1 MLLVLIA
8 LPVVICHTVQS
19 KMFRSVLTSYMLC
32 VKQGALKNGMVAV
45 KKLSQST
52 NDLSDTQFLDEVKCL
67 KRVKHQNIV
76 RFLGYCVESHGEVI
90 EIDGKHVIAEVKQRL
105 LCFEYVP
112 NGSLHD
118 YLQGIKVAALH
129 CSSSFVLMNPTKSAI
144 PSPVHVRHG

>member
-1 MLLVLIA
+1 M
-8 LPVVICHTVQS
+8 QS
-19 KMFRSVLTSYMLC
+19 KKFRSVLTSYMLC

-52 NDLSDTQFLDEVKCL
+52 NDLSEKQFLEEVKCL
-67 KRVKHQNIV
+67 MRVKHQNTV
-76 RFLGYCVESHGEVI
+76 RFLGYCAEWHGELM
-90 EIDGKHVIAEVKQRL
+90 EIDGKLRIVDVPQRL

-129 CSSSFVLMNPTKSAI
+129 CSSSFALMNSMKSTI
-144 PSPVHVRHG
+144 PSLGCVRHG